1 MRWTTIWRMERK
13 SSFDPE
19 LIRRYDQDGPRYT
32 SYPTAPHFH
41 ESFGESDFR
50 LEAAR
55 SNDALIP
62 SPLSLYVHV
71 PYCFSPCF
79 YCGCNRLITRD
90 LSKGQRY
97 LERLYRE
104 VELLAAL
111 FDRDREVV
119 QVHLGGGTPNFL
131 SPEQLANL
139 LACIGRQFNL
149 SKAADRDFSIELDPR
164 HIDDAGIAALAD
176 IGFNRASLG
185 VQDFDPD
192 VQAAINREQSV
203 ETTLQVIEA
212 CRNHGFRS
220 VNVDLIYGLPRQT
233 VDGFRRTIETV
244 IVARPKRLAVY
255 GYAHLPRLFK
265 AQRQISE
272 AELPDAETRLAL
284 LMHAVELLEA
294 AGYSYIGLDH
304 FALPEDDLS
313 RAQREGGLH
322 RNFMGYTTHAECDL
336 IGLGV
341 SAISHVGA
349 SFSQNHRLLEDWE
362 IAIDAGR
369 LPIWRGISL
378 DFDDEVR
385 GEVIQELMCQ
395 GRVEM
400 PVVERRFGIDFE
412 DYFARELEQL
422 RGMAEDGLLVLGDDV
437 IEATSR
443 GRYLL
448 RIIAMCFDCYRQ
460 SGQLPRQLYSR
471 AI

>member
-13 SSFDPE
+13 SCFDPK
-19 LIRRYDQDGPRYT
+19 LVRRYDQDGPRYT

-50 LEAAR
+50 LAAAR
-55 SNDALIP
+55 SNNALIP

-90 LSKGQRY
+90 VSKGQRY

-104 VELLAAL
+104 VELLASL

-119 QVHLGGGTPNFL
+119 QLHLGGGTPNFL

-164 HIDDAGIAALAD
+164 LIDDAGIAALAD
-176 IGFNRASLG
+176 IGFNRARLG

-203 ETTLQVIEA
+203 ETTLGVIEA

-244 IVARPKRLAVY
+244 IEARPERLAVY
-255 GYAHLPRLFK
+255 GYAK
-265 AQRQISE
+265 S
-272 AELPDAETRLAL
+272 
-284 LMHAVELLEA
+284 V
-294 AGYSYIGLDH
+294 
-304 FALPEDDLS
+304 
-313 RAQREGGLH
+313 
-322 RNFMGYTTHAECDL
+322 RN
-336 IGLGV
+336 
-341 SAISHVGA
+341 
-349 SFSQNHRLLEDWE
+349 
-362 IAIDAGR
+362 
-369 LPIWRGISL
+369 
-378 DFDDEVR
+378 
-385 GEVIQELMCQ
+385 
-395 GRVEM
+395 
-400 PVVERRFGIDFE
+400 
-412 DYFARELEQL
+412 
-422 RGMAEDGLLVLGDDV
+422 
-437 IEATSR
+437 
-443 GRYLL
+443 
-448 RIIAMCFDCYRQ
+448 
-460 SGQLPRQLYSR
+460 
-471 AI
+471 